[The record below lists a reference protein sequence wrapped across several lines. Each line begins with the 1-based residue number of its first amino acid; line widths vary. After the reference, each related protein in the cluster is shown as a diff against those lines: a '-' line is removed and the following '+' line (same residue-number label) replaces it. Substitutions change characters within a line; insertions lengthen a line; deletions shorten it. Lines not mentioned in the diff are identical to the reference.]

1 LEKSRKLNNSK
12 KEMVY
17 QMKVLKRFNVLLFFV
32 FGLFL
37 GLSMS
42 GLAETDI
49 PTAKLPVLSTSAGQ
63 STDVVTVNIV
73 LEEAGIKYD
82 YCDVPT
88 VEMVEAGVG
97 LTGKESA
104 PGFHVEIH
112 SDLEKFPEGTP
123 YKTIIFAIGASLKG
137 MGASGLTVD
146 SEVNRLK
153 KLIDYCKK
161 KKILIIAAHVGGTSK
176 RGAPGGD
183 NERMID
189 AVAPF
194 ADYLIVTAD
203 SNKDGRFNDI
213 AREKGIPLTQIEY
226 ALDLVDILK
235 QVFE

>member
-1 LEKSRKLNNSK
+1 MKILK
-12 KEMVY
+12 K
-17 QMKVLKRFNVLLFFV
+17 FSVLLSIA

-37 GLSMS
+37 SLAAS

-49 PTAKLPVLSTSAGQ
+49 PKAKLPVLSTSAGQ
-63 STDVVTVNIV
+63 STDVVTINIV

-97 LTGKESA
+97 LAGKESG

-123 YKTIIFAIGASLKG
+123 YKTIILAIGASLKG